1 MAKYYIWQFD
11 NGGYKYYI
19 ATDTLEITENTPFEQ
34 VDEYNGTWSGSFEHI
49 GDNENYLT
57 NVSISES
64 DVQQLGQVDYNKHP
78 FTGDLIVE

>member
-34 VDEYNGTWSGSFEHI
+34 VDEYNGT
-49 GDNENYLT
+49 
-57 NVSISES
+57 
-64 DVQQLGQVDYNKHP
+64 
-78 FTGDLIVE
+78 